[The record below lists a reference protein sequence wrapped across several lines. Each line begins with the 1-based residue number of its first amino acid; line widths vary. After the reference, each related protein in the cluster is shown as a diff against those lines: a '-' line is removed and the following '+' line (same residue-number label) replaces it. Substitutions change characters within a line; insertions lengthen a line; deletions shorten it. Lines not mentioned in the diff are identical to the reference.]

1 MTLFLIVKQRPRNML
16 MNKKIPIILDMTSNS
31 IRPGA
36 NPSQIGL
43 INLSY
48 CVDRTAMI
56 LKRSYLTT
64 I

>member
-1 MTLFLIVKQRPRNML
+1 ML

-56 LKRSYLTT
+56 MKRSYLTT